1 MSARP
6 SPFRALALL
15 TLALAAF
22 VACGCASSGGDRA
35 ARAAAT
41 AAREEDT
48 LRHSAS
54 VERDPALNAYAR
66 QVLCKVAA
74 DECGS
79 IRLYIVRSPD
89 FGARTLTNG
98 TIEIGVGLLWRSAN
112 ENQLAFVLARQ
123 AAHLA
128 EAHPDQASAAE
139 SRLDH
144 VRIALGA
151 LSLIAPP
158 YADDV
163 LQLGVNGVGLR
174 GGQRRESSA
183 DGLAIERLSA
193 AGYDPAE
200 AVALSYALAAEAREG
215 RHVPPS
221 LRDDADLNR
230 AAPTSRSRLRAIAR
244 DSAAVPAP
252 GDAGAHRQQ
261 IRPFLREWLEADLQR
276 RDYDASLYAFARLAG
291 GGADLGLAHYAIGQ
305 AYRLRRE
312 DGDLERAREAYRV
325 AVSHADAPAAAWREL
340 GDAEARA
347 GDATAAVAAFE
358 EYLQRAPHA
367 PDFSL
372 IDARITELQR
382 P

>member
-1 MSARP
+1 MSRRLSSLFALV
-6 SPFRALALL
+6 ALAI
-15 TLALAAF
+15 AASS
-22 VACGCASSGGDRA
+22 CASSGADRA
-35 ARAAAT
+35 SRAAAT
-41 AAREEDT
+41 AAREEST
-48 LRHSAS
+48 LRQSAS

-74 DECGS
+74 EQCGS

-112 ENQLAFVLARQ
+112 ESQLAFVLARQ

-139 SRLDH
+139 ARLDH

-151 LSLIAPP
+151 ISLIAPP

-174 GGQRRESSA
+174 GESGRERTA
-183 DGLAIERLSA
+183 DGLALERLTA

-221 LRDDADLNR
+221 LRDGADLNR

-244 DSAAVPAP
+244 EGAATGSTPEYAR
-252 GDAGAHRQQ
+252 ALRER
-261 IRPFLREWLEADLQR
+261 IRPFLAQWLEADLQR

-291 GGADLGLAHYAIGQ
+291 SGVDLGLAHYALGQ
-305 AYRLRRE
+305 AHRLRRE
-312 DGDLERAREAYRV
+312 DGDLERAREAYRL
-325 AVSHADAPAAAWREL
+325 AVSYPDAPAVAWREL

-347 GDATAAVAAFE
+347 GDAAAAVAAFS
-358 EYLQRAPHA
+358 EYLQRARDA
-367 PDFSL
+367 SDRFL
-372 IDARITELQR
+372 IEARIAELQA